1 MSDAVYSLAEVE
13 KICGCT
19 EETLVQ
25 RIERGELAALKLGR
39 GWIFPREAFDRSL
52 NELAMEEARRRRHRP
67 VAGAPQAPVTGRRRS
82 PPPLPATS
90 YPPGPPP

>member
-13 KICGCT
+13 KICGCS
-19 EETLVQ
+19 EETLVL

-39 GWIFPREAFDRSL
+39 GWIFPREAFVSSL
-52 NELAMEEARRRRHRP
+52 NELAMEEARKRRRKP
-67 VAGAPQAPVTGRRRS
+67 VAVAPQAPITGRRRS

-90 YPPGPPP
+90 GPPGPLP